1 MKLYTVF
8 YLVGYRPYM
17 CCWTGSR
24 YCLWSWTA
32 FNFECLANQVWP
44 ANDRVARALL
54 PERPPP
60 RGAGGAW
67 NGGVGLGS
75 FNPARGDGEGETPGA
90 SGFAGTRPI
99 VGTRPMAE
107 AKRRL
112 PVRMPR
118 RPNPASLDAPTTQRD
133 CSRPARNRYL
143 PPRRPPPRRPRRPQ
157 ASHGERA
164 LSGPRATRRQVCR
177 AAAVVPRSP
186 RPSGSMLFIG
196 CSSHPPNGAPT

>member
-8 YLVGYRPYM
+8 YLVGYRPYVLLDWLSVLSLVG
-17 CCWTGSR
+17 CFQLECFAIKCGQR
-24 YCLWSWTA
+24 PGRARPAPRTA
-32 FNFECLANQVWP
+32 
-44 ANDRVARALL
+44 
-54 PERPPP
+54 
-60 RGAGGAW
+60 
-67 NGGVGLGS
+67 
-75 FNPARGDGEGETPGA
+75 GA
-90 SGFAGTRPI
+90 SGIRGRLERRRRVGLVQSGEGRRRRRNARRERVCRYRPI

-118 RPNPASLDAPTTQRD
+118 RPNPASLDAPTPTRD